1 MASALI
7 LASRSP
13 YRADLL
19 RRITPDFDLAPADV
33 DESLRPGE
41 TISDYVQRLSRDKAQ
56 AVAARHAGSDILVI
70 GSDQAA
76 EREGEILGKPGNHR
90 TAVRMLTDSA
100 GREVRFHTGLCVI
113 HAGSGEREEH
123 MDITRVR
130 FRDFDEAEAGRYL
143 EREPALDCAGSFR
156 CEGLGIAL
164 FERIE
169 NNDPTALIGLPL
181 IAVCRALRTLGYDPL
196 AAGLTAD

>member
-19 RRITPDFDLAPADV
+19 RRITPNFDVAPADV
-33 DESLRPGE
+33 DESIRPGE
-41 TISDYVQRLSRDKAQ
+41 PISDYVRRLSRDKAR
-56 AVAARHAGSDILVI
+56 AVSRAVTDRHPGTDTLVI

-76 EREGEILGKPGNHR
+76 EREEEILGKPGDHQ

-113 HAGSGEREEH
+113 HAGNGRQEEH

-130 FRDFDEAEAGRYL
+130 FREFAEAEARRYL

-156 CEGLGIAL
+156 CEGLGITL

-169 NNDPTALIGLPL
+169 SEDPTALIGLPL
-181 IAVCRALRTLGYDPL
+181 IAVCRALRALGHDP
-196 AAGLTAD
+196 LTAD

>member
-19 RRITPDFDLAPADV
+19 RRITTNFDVAPADV
-33 DESLRPGE
+33 DESVRPGE
-41 TISDYVQRLSRDKAQ
+41 TISDYVQRLGRDKAR
-56 AVAARHAGSDILVI
+56 AVMDRHRGTDTLVI

-76 EREGEILGKPGNHR
+76 ERDGEILGKPGDLQ
-90 TAVRMLTDSA
+90 TAVRMLAGSA

-113 HAGSGEREEH
+113 HAGSGSQEEH
-123 MDITRVR
+123 MDITRVH
-130 FRDFDEAEAGRYL
+130 FREFTEDEARRYL

-156 CEGLGIAL
+156 CEGLGITL

-169 NNDPTALIGLPL
+169 SEDPTALIGLPL
-181 IAVCRALRTLGYDPL
+181 IAVCQALRALGHDPL
-196 AAGLTAD
+196 KAD

>member
-1 MASALI
+1 MTSALI

-19 RRITPDFDLAPADV
+19 RRITGDFDIAPADV
-33 DESLRPGE
+33 DEHVHPGE
-41 TISDYVQRLSRDKAQ
+41 AISAYVQRLSRDKAR
-56 AVAARHAGSDILVI
+56 AVADRHTGTDTLII

-76 EREGEILGKPGNHR
+76 ERDGQILGKPGDQQ

-113 HAGSGEREEH
+113 HAGSGNREEH
-123 MDITRVR
+123 MDITRVH
-130 FRDFDEAEAGRYL
+130 FRDFDEAEARHYL

-156 CEGLGIAL
+156 CEGLGITL
-164 FERIE
+164 FERVE
-169 NNDPTALIGLPL
+169 SEDPTALIGLPL
-181 IAVCRALRTLGYDPL
+181 IAVCRALRALGYDPL

>member
-1 MASALI
+1 MAATLI

-19 RRITPDFDLAPADV
+19 RRITPNFDVAPADV
-33 DESLRPGE
+33 DESVRPGE
-41 TISDYVQRLSRDKAQ
+41 AINDYVRRLSRDKAQ
-56 AVAARHAGSDILVI
+56 AVANRHAGSDTLVI

-76 EREGEILGKPGNHR
+76 ERDGAILGKPGDQQ
-90 TAVRMLTDSA
+90 TAVRMLADSA

-113 HAGSGEREEH
+113 HAGSGKREEH
-123 MDITRVR
+123 KDITRVH
-130 FRDFDEAEAGRYL
+130 FRDFSEDEARRYL

-169 NNDPTALIGLPL
+169 NDDPTALIGLPL
-181 IAVCRALRTLGYDPL
+181 IAVCRALRALGHAPL
-196 AAGLTAD
+196 IAG